1 MQTFKPYKIL
11 YIDHTALLGGGEIAL
26 LGLFRSLDLSRFD
39 PTLLLFEDGPLVTR
53 MRATDNILIVPL
65 NDAVSKANRA
75 SLGVG
80 SLLNIRPLFEVIRH
94 IFHVRSA
101 ILRLNPDL
109 VHTNSLKAD
118 IIGGLAARLA
128 GKKVVWH
135 IRDRIEPDY
144 LPPVVV
150 TAFRFLARW
159 IPTFNLAVSEAVLKT
174 LQLPPSKAPKYGVI
188 YDGLE
193 ASSLLEGSASIQ
205 ATPIESQRHLQDPVI
220 ALIGRICPWKG
231 QHVFIEAASAVLKR
245 FPRARFR
252 IVGAPLFGEF
262 EYEKGL
268 VEQVNRLGLDDA
280 VTFTGFVQD
289 VPSVIR
295 TATVVV
301 HASTTAEPFGL
312 VIIEGMAHGK
322 PVVATNG
329 GGVPEIV
336 TNGVS
341 GLLVP
346 MNDAAAMAEAISSL
360 LADPVRAGEMGARGR
375 ARVEESFTMK
385 RTAREVGALYER
397 LLAD

>member
-26 LGLFRSLDLSRFD
+26 LGLIRSLDLSRFD
-39 PTLLLFEDGPLVTR
+39 PTLLLFEDGPLVKR

-65 NDAVSKANRA
+65 NDSVSKANRA
-75 SLGVG
+75 SLGLG
-80 SLLNIRPLFEVIRH
+80 SLLNIRPLLEVIRH
-94 IFHVRSA
+94 IFRVRSA

-144 LPPVVV
+144 LPPAVV

-174 LQLPPSKAPKYGVI
+174 LKLPSSYARKCRVI

-193 ASSLLEGSASIQ
+193 ASSLLEGASSMR
-205 ATPIESQRHLQDPVI
+205 AAPVEGLQQQGDPVV

-231 QHVFIEAASAVLKR
+231 QHVFIDAASIVLEH

-268 VEQVNRLGLDDA
+268 VEQVDRLGLRDA

-289 VPSVIR
+289 VPSMIR
-295 TATVVV
+295 AATVVV

-336 TNGVS
+336 TDGVS

-346 MNDAAAMAEAISSL
+346 MDDAAAMAEAISSL
-360 LADPVRAGEMGARGR
+360 LADPVRAVEMGAQGR
-375 ARVEESFTMK
+375 ATVEESFTMK
-385 RTAREVGALYER
+385 RTAQEVGALYDH
-397 LLAD
+397 LLAN